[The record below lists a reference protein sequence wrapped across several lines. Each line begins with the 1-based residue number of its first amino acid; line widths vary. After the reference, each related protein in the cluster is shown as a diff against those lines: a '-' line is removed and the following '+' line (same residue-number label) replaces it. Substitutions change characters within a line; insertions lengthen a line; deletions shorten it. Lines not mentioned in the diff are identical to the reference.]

1 MKSIFQKLYGGEIY
15 PDQNVVPDTEE
26 YDRDR
31 QESSECMCAL
41 ENALTKEQRILLDE
55 AMAARSKLEYHEST
69 VMYGAGV
76 RFGIELMREL
86 PRAARVRPVIRL
98 RVKKNNEVVRM
109 EKRKTLLERLYD
121 SCWETYMA
129 KLRELTIN
137 QLSEQTTEIAAA
149 ALCYRELRNISWQ
162 KTWIEYFNQVENPLA
177 EAQNAM
183 LTMLSEET
191 YRNFDVAMCGLMD
204 QADLERGHNKEAVQ
218 EQSMQV

>member
-1 MKSIFQKLYGGEIY
+1 MGTTAVLSYGRTEGNPAIFHRLKRR
-15 PDQNVVPDTEE
+15 T
-26 YDRDR
+26 
-31 QESSECMCAL
+31 
-41 ENALTKEQRILLDE
+41 
-55 AMAARSKLEYHEST
+55 
-69 VMYGAGV
+69 
-76 RFGIELMREL
+76 GIRL
-86 PRAARVRPVIRL
+86 PRRWQKRQKPGRHARPF
-98 RVKKNNEVVRM
+98 KK
-109 EKRKTLLERLYD
+109 KLD
-121 SCWETYMA
+121 SCWETYIA

>member
-1 MKSIFQKLYGGEIY
+1 MKSIFEKLYGGEIY

-26 YDRDR
+26 YYRDR
-31 QESSECMCAL
+31 QESSGCMCAL

-109 EKRKTLLERLYD
+109 KKRKTLLERLYD
-121 SCWETYMA
+121 GGIFPGEQIVPQSDEYKAAMA
-129 KLRELTIN
+129 ERSVHEDKVMEVLPQQFTKLLEDY
-137 QLSEQTTEIAAA
+137 EAA
-149 ALCYRELRNISWQ
+149 I
-162 KTWIEYFNQVENPLA
+162 
-177 EAQNAM
+177 
-183 LTMLSEET
+183 EET
-191 YRNFDVAMCGLMD
+191 HHIHLRQTYAEGVRFGFRLMMETLCGRD
-204 QADLERGHNKEAVQ
+204 K
-218 EQSMQV
+218 